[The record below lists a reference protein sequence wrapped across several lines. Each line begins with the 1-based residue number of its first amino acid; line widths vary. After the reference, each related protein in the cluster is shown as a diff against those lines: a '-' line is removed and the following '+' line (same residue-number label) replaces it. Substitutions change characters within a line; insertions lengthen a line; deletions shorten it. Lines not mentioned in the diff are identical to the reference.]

1 MHLRI
6 GYFIR
11 SIAALNRIGLNL
23 KPRLWL
29 FKAAR
34 ALFPVA
40 VTGGSGWLFKW
51 LLKATEYL
59 IINSRS
65 DADAQAALAIMK
77 HVHGGGK
84 GGGMY
89 RDRIADQMCRE
100 ADEELTYH
108 SNVAPEPMSIIIYN
122 LPSGCRLWFNMLPG
136 GEIAVGWGFLQPG
149 AGEPEFWRR
158 KGPVEDDYST
168 EHHLT
173 PTGWVEG
180 TRRSFGKITGK
191 EVQRPQ
197 DAVETW
203 EHRTTQSSPASRDK
217 NHAAML
223 WHDDSSPESR
233 RVLHAKF
240 SPPFPKIR

>member
-1 MHLRI
+1 
-6 GYFIR
+6 
-11 SIAALNRIGLNL
+11 
-23 KPRLWL
+23 
-29 FKAAR
+29 
-34 ALFPVA
+34 
-40 VTGGSGWLFKW
+40 
-51 LLKATEYL
+51 
-59 IINSRS
+59 
-65 DADAQAALAIMK
+65 MK